1 MNIENFLECFEL
13 MGDNVRNKLKH
24 CGGGEKSTVLLR

>member
-1 MNIENFLECFEL
+1 MNIENFLECFEF

-24 CGGGEKSTVLLR
+24 CGGGNQQFC

>member
-13 MGDNVRNKLKH
+13 MGDNVRNKLRH
-24 CGGGEKSTVLLR
+24 CGGGKNQQFC